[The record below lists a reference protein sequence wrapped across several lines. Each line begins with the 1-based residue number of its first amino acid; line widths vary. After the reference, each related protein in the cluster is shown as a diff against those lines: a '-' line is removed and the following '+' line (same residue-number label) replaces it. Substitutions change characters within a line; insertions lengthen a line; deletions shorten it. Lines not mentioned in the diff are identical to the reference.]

1 MRCPQSRPATISCR
15 QTMAMSKPSGGV
27 AAGIGAAGIGAAGGA
42 GERRRLNVPI
52 INAHDQRPS
61 AKYAGG
67 RTVHLS
73 DSGAP
78 LICAILSKM
87 RWRVAA
93 RSSMPHA
100 RIKPVSSADQARTG
114 FVLKIDAPRFA
125 ADPWIRSRAGTGA
138 HVVPTAPRDRQGSD
152 LLR

>member
-42 GERRRLNVPI
+42 GERIRLNVPI
-52 INAHDQRPS
+52 IDAHDQRPS

-73 DSGAP
+73 GFGCSRVPKSQPGSQ
-78 LICAILSKM
+78 AI
-87 RWRVAA
+87 RVV
-93 RSSMPHA
+93 RLPELNRGIGPIS
-100 RIKPVSSADQARTG
+100 
-114 FVLKIDAPRFA
+114 
-125 ADPWIRSRAGTGA
+125 
-138 HVVPTAPRDRQGSD
+138 
-152 LLR
+152 